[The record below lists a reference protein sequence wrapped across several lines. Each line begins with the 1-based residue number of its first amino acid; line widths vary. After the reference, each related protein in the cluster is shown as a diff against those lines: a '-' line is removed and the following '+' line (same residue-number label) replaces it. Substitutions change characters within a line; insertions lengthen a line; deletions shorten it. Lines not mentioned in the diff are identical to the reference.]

1 MGTDLELTGLL
12 ELGHVTLT
20 LERTAGRQED
30 VLVVTVDVLGPR
42 RKPSDSVIM
51 NDLFPLPRDIG
62 NWDGCF

>member
-30 VLVVTVDVLGPR
+30 VLVVTIDVLGPR

-51 NDLFPLPRDIG
+51 NDLFPFSRDIG